1 MWNYHPTRTLRQR
14 KVRTMA
20 KKKTDVVES
29 KKFQTVKRY
38 YDNKLWGKKQ
48 VKNAVVK
55 AWITEA
61 EYELITGEAY
71 VSE

>member
-1 MWNYHPTRTLRQR
+1 
-14 KVRTMA
+14 MA

-29 KKFQTVKRY
+29 KKFQTVKHY

-55 AWITEA
+55 TWITEA

-71 VSE
+71 TA

>member
-1 MWNYHPTRTLRQR
+1 
-14 KVRTMA
+14 MA
-20 KKKTDVVES
+20 KRKTDVVES
-29 KKFQTVKRY
+29 KKFQTVKHY